1 MARLRE
7 ECDESPAVP
16 RARTAADDADWC
28 ERGLLDGA
36 TRRALVSV
44 NLAFLD
50 LAAELAEE
58 GRLKQIPG
66 LPPRALD
73 SLIGLEA
80 ASKLCERLPFALF
93 DLRFADGAF
102 WAAEIIAAGGMQDR
116 LALPAADERIV
127 AFTRAVIMVAWHL
140 AQTRASCARLVFG
153 ASPRPSPP
161 SRRCRSHRSTA
172 SRDAC
177 VSRSVRALARARASG
192 CSSRAAL
199 SSPTSARSRCCANSA
214 CRFRAR
220 TVREARRCSDGFA
233 SASLES
239 LSLAVRAVAC
249 EARLQ

>member
-7 ECDESPAVP
+7 ECGESPAVP

-50 LAAELAEE
+50 LAAELADE
-58 GRLKQIPG
+58 GRLKQIPS

-102 WAAEIIAAGGMQDR
+102 WAAEIIAAGGMKDR
-116 LALPAADERIV
+116 LTLPAADERIV

-140 AQTRASCARLVFG
+140 AQMRASCARLVFG
-153 ASPRPSPP
+153 ASPATVAAIAAMPVASVDRVARRVCLALSARFG
-161 SRRCRSHRSTA
+161 SRTRFWLQFEGCA
-172 SRDAC
+172 
-177 VSRSVRALARARASG
+177 VQPNERSVAMLRQLGLQIQGAD
-192 CSSRAAL
+192 
-199 SSPTSARSRCCANSA
+199 SARGQALQR
-214 CRFRAR
+214 RL
-220 TVREARRCSDGFA
+220 RECQS
-233 SASLES
+233 
-239 LSLAVRAVAC
+239 
-249 EARLQ
+249 